1 MWIQYRATIL
11 DGMARWVTPE
21 PNNDGQQQQQQQ
33 QEQGG
38 QQQRPRR
45 VLQTDADGRPIVVPR
60 RVRGQ
65 LRELD
70 LARME
75 KTENP
80 LPVRIARQLM
90 MEERKRLH
98 DDSFVLGYDMGD
110 AIYSPRRLFDPAE
123 QKAVQERAAKATRLA
138 PVPAAEDGQEGEPPA
153 APQIEIDDDAPYAR
167 SVPGVYHLRV
177 RRDCDPDDPDAEKV
191 PYQWYIL
198 SLREVAV
205 RDLDVL
211 DGRPV
216 IARNGGETQALS
228 QVVNTLLRS
237 AFAFAG
243 FPTVSAY
250 SFIKDPR
257 GVLKNLLQSR
267 EMKGLLNRNG
277 DVFPSIGVL
286 QLLKFCMTGGEQDGR
301 QQQPQQQQ
309 PYVQRD
315 TKIGFLDKPN
325 VRVLSEEGGRH
336 SIAGVDVRNPR
347 QTITDPRL
355 REQIEEALRNKKFDV
370 RCKLFSRCSV
380 PLVLIASLHP
390 YLFIFTL
397 FCHEPRY

>member
-1 MWIQYRATIL
+1 
-11 DGMARWVTPE
+11 MARWITPE
-21 PNNDGQQQQQQQ
+21 PSNDGQQQQQE
-33 QEQGG
+33 EQGG

-90 MEERKRLH
+90 MEERERLH

-123 QKAVQERAAKATRLA
+123 QKAAQERAAKATRPA
-138 PVPAAEDGQEGEPPA
+138 PVAPVAPVVPAEEGGAEGGA
-153 APQIEIDDDAPYAR
+153 GAPQIEIDDDAPYAR

-257 GVLKNLLQSR
+257 GVLQNLLQSR
-267 EMKGLLNRNG
+267 EMKGLLNRNS

-301 QQQPQQQQ
+301 QPQQQQ

-325 VRVLSEEGGRH
+325 VRVLSEVGGRY

-347 QTITDPRL
+347 QTIADPRL
-355 REQIEEALRNKKFDV
+355 REQIEEALQKKKFDV
-370 RCKLFSRCSV
+370 RCKFFFDA
-380 PLVLIASLHP
+380 P
-390 YLFIFTL
+390 
-397 FCHEPRY
+397 CHWRH